1 MVISKQLSRKKICV
15 DLIGPYKLCKKEK
28 KPNNQHTVKTVIS
41 ELLNRKIYKIQSH
54 DDFGLRKE
62 LFMMQ
67 ILS

>member
-41 ELLNRKIYKIQSH
+41 ELADHKFYITQS
-54 DDFGLRKE
+54 DE
-62 LFMMQ
+62 NC
-67 ILS
+67 